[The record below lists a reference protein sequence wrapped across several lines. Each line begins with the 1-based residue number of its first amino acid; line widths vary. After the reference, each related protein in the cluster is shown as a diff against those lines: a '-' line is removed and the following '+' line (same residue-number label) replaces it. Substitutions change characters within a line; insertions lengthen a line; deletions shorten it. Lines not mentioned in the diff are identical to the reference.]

1 MPGAAD
7 QRSLLWQALEC
18 SEFTTTRTLDPAMV
32 AAASIGC
39 GNSTAAAT
47 DEIAA
52 ERPEEIGEDRPANRA
67 GHVDDQGNIQTRC
80 RQDEC
85 GLC

>member
-1 MPGAAD
+1 MECLGLPTSDLCCGRRWSAAN
-7 QRSLLWQALEC
+7 S
-18 SEFTTTRTLDPAMV
+18 RTLDPAMV

>member
-7 QRSLLWQALEC
+7 QRSLLGQALER

-32 AAASIGC
+32 AAARIGC
-39 GNSTAAAT
+39 GNSTAT

-52 ERPEEIGEDRPANRA
+52 DRPEEIGEDRPANRA